1 MDTVPKLRYTKESNF
16 LFTVNWGE
24 KKERIVVHVV
34 LVVVVVVVVVDVV
47 ARKKQKRRKAYSFT
61 SA

>member
-1 MDTVPKLRYTKESNF
+1 MDTDPKLRYTKESNF

-34 LVVVVVVVVVDVV
+34 LVVVVVDVV